1 MVTKNPQN
9 RSFRK
14 GKKLVPY
21 NIFIGTKT
29 LKKGTSKND
38 RSVGNRE
45 HSRIIRK
52 AGLSKTA
59 TAQRLNLDRGTVA
72 KYWDVEEP
80 LKAPPVYQRS
90 SKIDLYKEYI
100 TNRLEKWP
108 ELFAETIYEEIKKMG
123 YKGSAR
129 TVRRYVYSGA
139 DQNFPGSTNPMK
151 PYPVN
156 KPRLT
161 GATSAT

>member
-1 MVTKNPQN
+1 MTGVWEI
-9 RSFRK
+9 
-14 GKKLVPY
+14 V
-21 NIFIGTKT
+21 NIQ
-29 LKKGTSKND
+29 
-38 RSVGNRE
+38 E
-45 HSRIIRK
+45 CRK

-108 ELFAETIYEEIKKMG
+108 ELFAETIMKKLKKWDIK
-123 YKGSAR
+123 APQEP
-129 TVRRYVYSGA
+129 SGA
-139 DQNFPGSTNPMK
+139 TSLRYDQNFPGNTNPMK
-151 PYPVN
+151 PCQVN

-161 GATSAT
+161 GAT

>member
-1 MVTKNPQN
+1 MTGVWEI
-9 RSFRK
+9 
-14 GKKLVPY
+14 V
-21 NIFIGTKT
+21 NIQ
-29 LKKGTSKND
+29 
-38 RSVGNRE
+38 E
-45 HSRIIRK
+45 CRK

-108 ELFAETIYEEIKKMG
+108 ELFAETIYEVFFAK
-123 YKGSAR
+123 
-129 TVRRYVYSGA
+129 
-139 DQNFPGSTNPMK
+139 
-151 PYPVN
+151 
-156 KPRLT
+156 
-161 GATSAT
+161 